1 MGSCLAGCAHVT
13 APTPLSG
20 FASANISQAAHLR
33 NERML
38 AASQKRDIP
47 VPRDFRR
54 LMDAAMHTNWPAV
67 SNAYARVWP
76 RSHQYESNRRLD
88 PRITTELWNP
98 VHETYW
104 IAYYFAEG
112 WSARLAQDYVS
123 ALLENLPENSLV
135 FAGTDT
141 SRFVAAPLAENGL
154 RPDLFF
160 ISLNALA
167 DSLYMDYVEDVYG
180 NRLWIPNPDQR
191 LAAFK
196 RLIDE
201 VKTGRY
207 ATPFIKADGSAIP
220 VVGVEGI
227 GEINAVLVEDIHQH
241 NQSAHRVFFDEGYS
255 HPRLRPRLKPH
266 GLLLEL
272 CPEPIVSISPEEVA
286 DDMAYWDKLEK
297 TLFATPGFADSQANL
312 RMIAENDMELIGC
325 RQVLLGTDRTGSM
338 DICVGLDLVIEAQ
351 KQISLKVGA
360 SGIVIDPS
368 GVSVIGPM
376 IKQNSG
382 GAPSAARWG
391 SNFSIDPAHAA
402 HSTRDGQV
410 IEPIQQLQAQALRN
424 AALAGQPFCAECE
437 AARAALEALMA

>member
-1 MGSCLAGCAHVT
+1 MQIKWCRIALTGLMGSCLAGCAHVT

-227 GEINAVLVEDIHQH
+227 GEINAVLVEDLLQH
-241 NQSAHRVFFDEGYS
+241 NRSSRRIFLDEGYS
-255 HPRLRPRLKPH
+255 CPRLRSRLKPH

-272 CPEPIVSISPEEVA
+272 CPDPIASLSPEEVA
-286 DDMAYWDKLEK
+286 DDMEYWDKLEK
-297 TLFATPGFADSQANL
+297 ALFATPGFAESQAPRL
-312 RMIAENDMELIGC
+312 TYAVMRAAIARVYAVRYMAEPAEKAFQQAMRLAPFVCNAHYDYVMLCLIPRGETEKAMD
-325 RQVLLGTDRTGSM
+325 LLDQ
-338 DICVGLDLVIEAQ
+338 L
-351 KQISLKVGA
+351 
-360 SGIVIDPS
+360 
-368 GVSVIGPM
+368 
-376 IKQNSG
+376 IKQYPNHQ
-382 GAPSAARWG
+382 AY
-391 SNFSIDPAHAA
+391 
-402 HSTRDGQV
+402 RD
-410 IEPIQQLQAQALRN
+410 IRDQLPTSPKQR
-424 AALAGQPFCAECE
+424 
-437 AARAALEALMA
+437 

>member
-1 MGSCLAGCAHVT
+1 MATPA
-13 APTPLSG
+13 PLSD
-20 FASANISQAAHLR
+20 FAAATISQAARIR

-38 AASQKRDIP
+38 AISKKRDIL
-47 VPRDFRR
+47 VPHDFRR
-54 LMDAAMHTNWPAV
+54 LMDAAMHTNWSAV

-76 RSHQYESNRRLD
+76 RSHQFESKQQPD

-112 WSARLAQDYVS
+112 WSAQLAQDYVS

-135 FAGTDT
+135 LAGTDT
-141 SRFVAAPLAENGL
+141 SRFVAAPMAENGL

-160 ISLNALA
+160 ISPNALA
-167 DSLYMDYVEDVYG
+167 DSLYMDYVEDVYS

-227 GEINAVLVEDIHQH
+227 GEINAVLVEDLLQH
-241 NQSAHRVFFDEGYS
+241 NRSSRRIFLDEGYS
-255 HPRLRPRLKPH
+255 CPRLRSRLKPH

-272 CPEPIVSISPEEVA
+272 CPDPIASLSPEEVA
-286 DDMAYWDKLEK
+286 DDMEYWDKLEK
-297 TLFATPGFADSQANL
+297 ALFATPGFAESQAPRL
-312 RMIAENDMELIGC
+312 TYAVMRAAIARVYAVRYMAEPAEKAFQQAMRLAPFVCNAHYDYVMLYLIPRGESQKAMELLDHLIAQYPNHQAY
-325 RQVLLGTDRTGSM
+325 R
-338 DICVGLDLVIEAQ
+338 DI
-351 KQISLKVGA
+351 
-360 SGIVIDPS
+360 
-368 GVSVIGPM
+368 
-376 IKQNSG
+376 
-382 GAPSAARWG
+382 
-391 SNFSIDPAHAA
+391 
-402 HSTRDGQV
+402 RD
-410 IEPIQQLQAQALRN
+410 QLQTSPEPR
-424 AALAGQPFCAECE
+424 
-437 AARAALEALMA
+437 